1 MKVSDVLA
9 VSEIYSEERVMAAE
23 GTREIQESIKHT
35 HRLAN
40 KMLVMTLLGLRAL
53 LADAGE
59 SSLEFD
65 VSEAELL
72 AWLKE
77 EAA

>member
-1 MKVSDVLA
+1 
-9 VSEIYSEERVMAAE
+9 
-23 GTREIQESIKHT
+23 
-35 HRLAN
+35 
-40 KMLVMTLLGLRAL
+40 MLVMTLLGLRAL